1 MEEKR
6 LDSPIGQIEMKLA
19 PNLGADKKIPTATES
34 GIYLSFP
41 REEIAKL
48 RIGQL
53 NRLKRAATPTI
64 HIPQGLDERPEST
77 KIELFEELPSGEL
90 KLPKGSLR
98 KYLTIVPNL
107 KVIRGKQGEAFP
119 VIRDVASLLP
129 LSIKKS
135 KGEHK
140 LDPGQIE
147 ILEKI
152 FERREGGLIHSAM
165 GSGKAMM
172 VCCLV
177 YGLPLLRPVA
187 VSGKGKADVLQLFDW
202 LRAFG
207 EKNPEWKEE
216 VILSGCG
223 RTPTKKQLKMLEEGQ
238 GIFLC
243 THAGLQNLPKDVQ
256 LLVIDEAHAAATP
269 KRIAQIFLQPQLKRI
284 YGLSGTLELRTDGGD
299 RLLEAVCGPIF
310 TTGEHEKFEKTK
322 RVAPAEI
329 HVYEFTGTGEYLPNP
344 TVPTEEPEEGYGI
357 QQTWVENHRGRH
369 QFAAELALYLP
380 RDQTKVFFTPHIIH
394 AVRIQKAIL
403 HEAKRRGITF
413 QDGEEPILLHAQT
426 KKEGRNKAFFISKE
440 EQEARVI
447 LLKHGILKLV
457 ICTDFFST
465 GVDTNMIDHIV
476 DVSGQKA
483 LITSIQR
490 SGRGGRPRVN
500 EDGSEKINK
509 IHILLDLT
517 RRMLRILGEQKILAL
532 REYYGHGEGKI
543 NKDRVG
549 GYYRHHQPPWN
560 PSANG
565 PKAGIELPMMPADR
579 IQAPLL
585 IPAQ

>member
-1 MEEKR
+1 MEEKHPESTR
-6 LDSPIGQIEMKLA
+6 EETEMVFATDTKV
-19 PNLGADKKIPTATES
+19 DKKIPTATES
-34 GIYLSFP
+34 GIYLCLP
-41 REEIAKL
+41 CEEIAKL
-48 RIGQL
+48 KIEQI

-64 HIPQGLDERPEST
+64 HISQGLEERPERT

-90 KLPKGSLR
+90 KLPKGNLR

-107 KVIRGKQGEAFP
+107 KVIRGKQGESLP
-119 VIRDVASLLP
+119 VIRDVATILP
-129 LSIKKS
+129 LSIKDS
-135 KGEHK
+135 KVEHK

-187 VSGKGKADVLQLFDW
+187 VSGKGKGDVLQLFNW
-202 LRAFG
+202 LRTFG

-223 RTPTKKQLKMLEEGQ
+223 KTPTKKQQKILEEGN

-243 THAGLQNLPKDVQ
+243 THAGLQNLPEDVQ
-256 LLVIDEAHAAATP
+256 LLILDEAHAAATP
-269 KRIAQIFLQPQLKRI
+269 KRIAQIFLQPQIKRI
-284 YGLSGTLELRTDGGD
+284 YGLSGTLGLRTDGGD

-322 RVAPAEI
+322 RVAPTEI
-329 HVYEFTGTGEYLPNP
+329 HVYEFAGTGEYLPNP
-344 TVPTEEPEEGYGI
+344 MVPSEQPEEGYGI

-380 RDQTKVFFTPHIIH
+380 RDQTKVVFTPHIIH

-403 HEAKRRGITF
+403 LAAKLRGITF

-426 KKEGRNKAFFISKE
+426 KREGRNKSFFISKE
-440 EQEARVI
+440 EQEARVR

-465 GVDTNMIDHIV
+465 GVDTNMIDHII
-476 DVSGQKA
+476 DISGQKA

-490 SGRGGRPRVN
+490 SGRGSRPRIN
-500 EDGSEKINK
+500 KDGSEKINK
-509 IHILLDLT
+509 IHIILDLT
-517 RRMLRILGEQKILAL
+517 RKMLRILGEQKILAL
-532 REYYGHGEGKI
+532 REYYGHNEGKI
-543 NKDRVG
+543 NKNRVG
-549 GYYRHHQPPWN
+549 GYYRYHQPPWN
-560 PSANG
+560 PKANG
-565 PKAGIELPMMPADR
+565 YKAGIELPMMPADR
-579 IQAPLL
+579 IV
-585 IPAQ
+585 